1 MKRLFIL
8 SLLIGFSPLNLMA
21 QEFTGNIVGV
31 VSDSSGGAT
40 PGVAVTVSGETIQ
53 GVRSTVTE
61 SNGTYRLTLLPPG
74 SYTVEYQLP
83 GFATVKR
90 EGILVG
96 VGRTST
102 INIALQVAALSD
114 AITVTGETP
123 VVDLQS
129 VTRGVN
135 YDQKLLDSL
144 PIGSRNLGGVLT
156 TMPGIQ
162 VTAYDVGGSN
172 MGTNTGFRTYGLSGQ
187 WNVRVDGVTT
197 QDTASNLNLYFD
209 YGALS
214 EMQVSAAINSAESN
228 VPGAPVNMTVKS
240 GSNDL
245 HSMVLYQWEG
255 KSLQSANLTPALQQ
269 QGIGITD
276 QFSRYHD
283 LNLNG
288 GGPIRKDKLWW
299 FYSFRDQSIGL
310 ATQML
315 DAAGNPG
322 AIFETSLMNHTLK
335 TNYQLNPSNSFFFT
349 GMTSRKRA
357 NRGGRGPTAYLYTLS
372 STGLQWTLTYIEKGQ
387 WNKTLGNR
395 ATFEA
400 SEGAENYDAP
410 YKQYPGSAPTTPVRD
425 LGSVP
430 TVRGSY
436 TGDSPGLTT
445 GGLFRDSSRKWEY
458 RGALTYFTAAH
469 NIKTSYGVIWVD
481 RRSIHHGPLDSP
493 GQPQGVV
500 LYTTNG
506 VPTQFQTQNTPFNF
520 QSSMW
525 QNYFFVQDKWQV
537 TKKLVANLGLRW
549 DRYLSMYPPQGNDG
563 IGAFAVATHFDGR
576 TVSVFNNWVPR
587 FGVIYDVFG
596 TGRTAVK
603 VNYGRYAEDP
613 DITIALGANP
623 NTTEVTNR
631 YAWDGTLPI
640 TPALV
645 AASKLLS
652 TSGQLVPPAIDPK
665 LRNSYTDQYLVGVDQ
680 ELARNLALTVD
691 WVRML
696 RYQTRITVNRA
707 QPTSGYA
714 LVAATDPGPD
724 GVVGTGDDRPWT
736 VYERTVPAGSD
747 NYLTNANTG
756 EYYDT
761 LAVSV
766 TKRFANGDQ
775 IIAGLDQTKRH
786 LGDSTSYDPN
796 TLQFNGANRP
806 VTSQWDWK
814 LLGTHAL
821 PWNMSLSGSLS
832 VQKGE
837 PYARTVN
844 FTPALLINHP
854 AALAQG
860 STTVTVQ
867 PSGAYYLPGIYQTT
881 LHLERKFKGLGKGH
895 AFTGLFEVYNIQNAN
910 TIIGISTATGVT
922 TDNTGK
928 TVPSFGRFTQALNP
942 RIARLG
948 VRYQF

>member
-1 MKRLFIL
+1 LKR
-8 SLLIGFSPLNLMA
+8 G
-21 QEFTGNIVGV
+21 
-31 VSDSSGGAT
+31 
-40 PGVAVTVSGETIQ
+40 
-53 GVRSTVTE
+53 
-61 SNGTYRLTLLPPG
+61 
-74 SYTVEYQLP
+74 
-83 GFATVKR
+83 
-90 EGILVG
+90 GILVG
-96 VGRTST
+96 VGRTSS
-102 INIALQVAALSD
+102 INISLQVAALSD
-114 AITVTGETP
+114 AVTVTGETP

-129 VTRGVN
+129 VTRAVN
-135 YDQKLLDSL
+135 YDQKLLESL

-209 YGALS
+209 YGAIS

-228 VPGAPVNMTVKS
+228 VPGAAINMTVKS
-240 GSNDL
+240 GSNQL
-245 HSMVLYQWEG
+245 HSMFLYQWEG
-255 KSLQSANLTPALQQ
+255 KSLQSENLTPALQQ
-269 QGIGITD
+269 KGIGITD
-276 QFSRYHD
+276 QFSKYHD
-283 LNLNG
+283 FNING
-288 GGPIRKDKLWW
+288 GGPIKRDKLWW
-299 FYSFRDQSIGL
+299 FYSFRNQGIGL

-315 DAAGNPG
+315 DANGNPG
-322 AIFETSLMNHTLK
+322 AIFETSLMNHTIK
-335 TNYQLNPSNSFFFT
+335 TNYQINPSNSVFFT
-349 GMTSRKRA
+349 GMTSRKLA
-357 NRGGRGPTAYLYTLS
+357 NRGGRGPNAYLYTLS
-372 STGLQWTLTYIEKGQ
+372 STGLQWTLTYIEKAQ
-387 WNKTLGNR
+387 WNKTIGSR

-458 RGALTYFTAAH
+458 RGALSYFTASH
-469 NIKTSYGVIWVD
+469 NVKTSYGVIWVD

-493 GQPQGVV
+493 GQPEGVV

-506 VPTQFQTQNTPFNF
+506 APTQFQTQNTPFNF

-537 TKKLVANLGLRW
+537 TKKVVANLGVRW

-563 IGAFAVATHFDGR
+563 IGPFSVPTHFDGR
-576 TVSVFNNWVPR
+576 TVAVFQNWVPR
-587 FGVIYDVFG
+587 LGVIYDVFG
-596 TGRTAVK
+596 SGRTAVK
-603 VNYGRYAEDP
+603 ANYGRYAEDP
-613 DITIALGANP
+613 DITIALAANP

-640 TPALV
+640 TPELV
-645 AASKLLS
+645 TRSRLLS

-665 LRNSYTDQYLVGVDQ
+665 LRDAYTDQYLIGVDQ
-680 ELARNLALTVD
+680 ELAKNLALTVD

-714 LVAATDPGPD
+714 QVAALDPGID
-724 GVVGTGDDRPWT
+724 GLVGTTDDRPWT

-761 LAVSV
+761 VALSV
-766 TKRFANGDQ
+766 TKRFGNGDQ
-775 IIAGLDQTKRH
+775 IIAGVDQTKRH
-786 LGDSTSYDPN
+786 LGDSTNFDPN
-796 TLQFNGANRP
+796 TLTFNGPNRA

-814 LLGTHAL
+814 LLGTYAL
-821 PWNMSLSGSLS
+821 PWSMSLSGSIS

-844 FTPALLINHP
+844 FTPALLVNHP

-867 PSGAYYLPGIYQTT
+867 PSGAYYLPSIYQTT
-881 LHLERKFKGLGKGH
+881 LHLERRFRGLGKGH
-895 AFTGLFEVYNIQNAN
+895 TFTGLFEVYNIQNAN
-910 TIIGISTATGVT
+910 TIVGISTATGVT

-928 TVPSFGRFTQALNP
+928 TVPSFGRYTQALNP

-948 VRYQF
+948 VKYQF